1 VQNRAKFSMF
11 LAPFLRK
18 SPKFLDRDYKI
29 EHTVRQVAK
38 FRGDRPTDFG
48 HLVTK
53 KERKNSKT

>member
-1 VQNRAKFSMF
+1 
-11 LAPFLRK
+11 
-18 SPKFLDRDYKI
+18 LDRDYKI